1 MDKSFYSPNL
11 HIATDG
17 PAVARAF
24 ADHLVEKLGETED
37 GPLFWALSGGSTPK
51 LLFQLLAEEYREKID
66 WSRLHFFWGDDRLVP
81 YDNPESNYGEVKKLL
96 FDHVPVVDEQIHP
109 VPAELEPEQAADA
122 YAATISSLL
131 PQNSDGMPIFDI
143 TMLGM
148 GEDGHTASIFPDRME
163 LLTDSRICAVAKHPE
178 SGQLRVTL
186 TGPVI
191 NASDEVVFLITG
203 NSKTLR
209 VAQIV
214 NREQQATNFPAAY
227 INPTSGNL
235 YWFLDQAAASEV
247 GY

>member
-214 NREQQATNFPAAY
+214 NREQQATNFPAAH